1 MLGDSNPFT
10 QRLLFRKII
19 KGFKEQENI
28 LADHGYRI
36 QSLEVQLEK
45 ARPRKRMKVK
55 TSPNSKFA
63 DIAKIKRT
71 QLAAGEA
78 RPKGEDEEEANKSD
92 STLDCIL
99 IE

>member
-1 MLGDSNPFT
+1 M
-10 QRLLFRKII
+10 FRKII
-19 KGFKEQENI
+19 KGFEEQESV
-28 LADHGYRI
+28 LADNGHRI

-45 ARPRKRMKVK
+45 ARPRKRMKVR

-63 DIAKIKRT
+63 DIAKIRRT
-71 QLAAGEA
+71 QLAAEEA
-78 RPKGEDEEEANKSD
+78 ILEDGDKEEANKSD